1 MEAEE
6 FSEEDAGLSEDHEEL
21 AAIHVQRGCVK
32 QRRGATEEANEL
44 YSRVL
49 KQRPGSAR
57 EVDITVLAVACNNVV
72 SLRSEGKSL
81 FDSLK
86 RINVA
91 SKESLEHKL
100 TRKQAIEIATN
111 KCLLLAQAHKID
123 EARRELQRLR
133 DSYPDHP
140 RVAVVQAAISF
151 TEKKGKVCEEVL
163 QAYLT

>member
-49 KQRPGSAR
+49 KQRPGAAR
-57 EVDITVLAVACNNVV
+57 EVEVTVLAVACNNVV
-72 SLRSEGKSL
+72 ALRSEGRSL

-91 SKESLEHKL
+91 TKESLEHKL
-100 TRKQAIEIATN
+100 TRKQTIEITIN
-111 KCLLLAQAHKID
+111 KCLLLLQAHKME

-133 DSYPDHP
+133 DAFPGHP
-140 RVAVVQAAISF
+140 RVAITQAAMAYS
-151 TEKKGKVCEEVL
+151 EKNQKKCEEVL
-163 QAYLT
+163 SSYLE